1 MRKLM
6 SATRNSARAWR
17 YLMRE
22 EAAFRMEVVF
32 LVLAFPVAWF
42 LSSTPRGFVLLIAA
56 ILALMII
63 EALNTAVEAACD
75 AYSREFNTDIQHAK
89 DCGSLAVA
97 LTMIGAGTIW
107 GLAVWDR
114 IIAT

>member
-1 MRKLM
+1 MRKLV

-17 YLMRE
+17 HLMRE
-22 EAAFRMEVVF
+22 EAAFRMEA
-32 LVLAFPVAWF
+32 VLLILAVPAAWY
-42 LSSTPRGFVLLIAA
+42 LSATPRGFALLIAA
-56 ILALMII
+56 ILATMVI
-63 EALNTAVEAACD
+63 EALNTAIEAACD

-97 LTMIGAGTIW
+97 LTIAGAATIW

-114 IIAT
+114 IFAT